1 MDLRVVFLGT
11 SAATPTDARGL
22 SSIAVA
28 RGNEILLFDAGEGMQ
43 RNFVRS
49 SLRMNSKMKV
59 FITHMHADHSLGI
72 LGLLQTLSLNGRT
85 LPIDI
90 YGEPRL
96 AEFIKFNRNQIGF
109 GLSFDINLHNIEAEG
124 LLMRENDYEVT
135 CCEADHHVI
144 AYSFCLT
151 ELERPGVFNVKR
163 AAQLGIP
170 EGNLFKQLQSG
181 KDIIIKGSIVRST
194 DVVGPRRPGR
204 KIGISG
210 DTRPTEKL
218 CKFFEN
224 CDLLVFES
232 TYGNELRHKAIE
244 NYHATATEA
253 AMLARQS
260 GVRKLVLTHFST
272 RYRQS
277 NQLLAEARLIH
288 EDVDEASD
296 LKIIDLPYRQ

>member
-96 AEFIKFNRNQIGF
+96 AEFIKFSINQIGF

-124 LLMRENDYEVT
+124 LLVREDDYEVT

>member
-1 MDLRVVFLGT
+1 
-11 SAATPTDARGL
+11 
-22 SSIAVA
+22 
-28 RGNEILLFDAGEGMQ
+28 
-43 RNFVRS
+43 
-49 SLRMNSKMKV
+49 
-59 FITHMHADHSLGI
+59 
-72 LGLLQTLSLNGRT
+72 
-85 LPIDI
+85 
-90 YGEPRL
+90 
-96 AEFIKFNRNQIGF
+96 
-109 GLSFDINLHNIEAEG
+109 
-124 LLMRENDYEVT
+124 MRENDYEVT

-151 ELERPGVFNVKR
+151 EFERPGVFNVKR

-244 NYHATATEA
+244 NYHATDTEA
-253 AMLARQS
+253 AILARQY

-296 LKIIDLPYRQ
+296 LKIIDLPYRH

>member
-28 RGNEILLFDAGEGMQ
+28 RGSEILLFDAGEGMQ

-96 AEFIKFNRNQIGF
+96 AEFIKFSINQIGF

-124 LLMRENDYEVT
+124 LLVRENDYEVT

>member
-1 MDLRVVFLGT
+1 MDLRIVFLGT
-11 SAATPTDARGL
+11 SAATPTDERGL
-22 SSIAVA
+22 SSIAIA

-96 AEFIKFNRNQIGF
+96 AEFIKYSARLIGF
-109 GLSFDINLHNIEAEG
+109 GLSFKVNLHTIEGEG
-124 LLMRENDYEVT
+124 PLVREGDYEVT
-135 CCEADHHVI
+135 CCEADHNVT

-151 ELERPGVFNVKR
+151 ELERPGIFDIKK
-163 AAQLGIP
+163 AIQLGIP
-170 EGNLFKQLQSG
+170 EGKLYKQLQSG
-181 KDIIIKGSIVRST
+181 MDIIVNGHKVRSS

-210 DTRPTEKL
+210 DTRPTIKL
-218 CKFFEN
+218 SKFFEN
-224 CDLLVFES
+224 CDLLIFES
-232 TYGNELRHKAIE
+232 TYGEGLRHKAIE
-244 NYHATATEA
+244 NFHSTSVEA
-253 AMLARQS
+253 AKLASNS
-260 GVRKLVLTHFST
+260 GVRKLILTHFST

-277 NQLLAEARLIH
+277 KQLLEEARLVY
-288 EDVDEASD
+288 ENVDDAYD
-296 LKIIDLPYRQ
+296 LKIIHLPYHQ

>member
-28 RGNEILLFDAGEGMQ
+28 RGSEILLFDAGEGMQ

-96 AEFIKFNRNQIGF
+96 AEFIKFSIKQIGF

-124 LLMRENDYEVT
+124 LLVRENDYEVT

-163 AAQLGIP
+163 AAQFGIP

-253 AMLARQS
+253 ATLARQS

>member
-1 MDLRVVFLGT
+1 MDLRIVFLGT
-11 SAATPTDARGL
+11 SAATPTDERGL
-22 SSIAVA
+22 SSIAIA

-96 AEFIKFNRNQIGF
+96 AEFIKYSTRLIGF
-109 GLSFDINLHNIEAEG
+109 GLSFDVNLHSIEGEG
-124 LLMRENDYEVT
+124 LLAREDDYVVT
-135 CCEADHHVI
+135 CCEADHNVT

-151 ELERPGVFNVKR
+151 ELERPGIFDIRR
-163 AAQLGIP
+163 AIQLGIP
-170 EGNLFKQLQSG
+170 EGKLYKQLQSG
-181 KDIIIKGSIVRST
+181 MDIVVNGRMVRSS
-194 DVVGPRRPGR
+194 DVVGPCRPGR

-218 CKFFEN
+218 SKFFEN
-224 CDLLVFES
+224 CDLLIFES
-232 TYGNELRHKAIE
+232 TYAEELRHKAIE
-244 NYHATATEA
+244 NFHSTAAEA
-253 AMLARQS
+253 AKLANQS
-260 GVRKLVLTHFST
+260 GARKLVLTHFST
-272 RYRQS
+272 RYRQ
-277 NQLLAEARLIH
+277 NKQLLEEARLIH
-288 EDVDEASD
+288 ENVDDAHD
-296 LKIIDLPYRQ
+296 LKVIHLPYRQ

>member
-96 AEFIKFNRNQIGF
+96 AEFIKFSIKQIGF

-124 LLMRENDYEVT
+124 LLVRENDYEVT

-296 LKIIDLPYRQ
+296 LKIIDLPYHH

>member
-11 SAATPTDARGL
+11 SAATPTDERGL
-22 SSIAVA
+22 SSIAIA

-49 SLRMNSKMKV
+49 SLRMNCKMKV

-90 YGEPRL
+90 YGEPRV
-96 AEFIKFNRNQIGF
+96 AEFIEFNKRQIGF
-109 GLSFDINLHNIEAEG
+109 GLSFDVNLHNIESAGTLVCEV
-124 LLMRENDYEVT
+124 DYKVT
-135 CCEADHHVI
+135 CCEADHNVT

-151 ELERPGVFNVKR
+151 ELERPGIFDIKK
-163 AAQLGIP
+163 ALKFGIP
-170 EGNLFKQLQSG
+170 EGKLYKQLQSG
-181 KDIIIKGSIVRST
+181 MDIVINGTKVRSS

-210 DTRPTEKL
+210 DTRPNEKL
-218 CKFFEN
+218 CEFFKN
-224 CDLLVFES
+224 CDLLIFES
-232 TYGNELRHKAIE
+232 TYGNELQYKAIE
-244 NYHATATEA
+244 NFHATAAEA
-253 AMLARQS
+253 ARLAKRARA
-260 GVRKLVLTHFST
+260 RKLILTHFST

-277 NQLLAEARLIH
+277 TQLLAEARLIH
-288 EDVDEASD
+288 KNVEAAYD
-296 LKIIDLPYRQ
+296 LKMINMPYRR

>member
-1 MDLRVVFLGT
+1 MDLRIVFLGT
-11 SAATPTDARGL
+11 SAATPTDERGL
-22 SSIAVA
+22 SSIAIA

-96 AEFIKFNRNQIGF
+96 AEFIKYSTRLIGF
-109 GLSFDINLHNIEAEG
+109 GLSFDVNLHSIEGEG
-124 LLMRENDYEVT
+124 LLAREDDYVVT
-135 CCEADHHVI
+135 CCEADHNVT

-151 ELERPGVFNVKR
+151 ELERPGIFDIRR
-163 AAQLGIP
+163 AIQLGIP
-170 EGNLFKQLQSG
+170 EGKLYKQLQSG
-181 KDIIIKGSIVRST
+181 MNIVVNGRMVRSS
-194 DVVGPRRPGR
+194 DVVGPCRPGR

-218 CKFFEN
+218 SKFFEN
-224 CDLLVFES
+224 CDLLIFES
-232 TYGNELRHKAIE
+232 TYAEELRHKAIE
-244 NYHATATEA
+244 NFHSTAAEA
-253 AMLARQS
+253 AKLANQS
-260 GVRKLVLTHFST
+260 GARKLVLTHFST
-272 RYRQS
+272 RYRQ
-277 NQLLAEARLIH
+277 NKQLLEEARLIH
-288 EDVDEASD
+288 ENVDDAHD
-296 LKIIDLPYRQ
+296 LKVIHLPYRQ

>member
-96 AEFIKFNRNQIGF
+96 AEFIKFSINQIGF

-124 LLMRENDYEVT
+124 LLVRENDYEVT

-163 AAQLGIP
+163 AAQFGIP

-181 KDIIIKGSIVRST
+181 KDINIKGSIVRST

-232 TYGNELRHKAIE
+232 TYSNELRHKAIE

-253 AMLARQS
+253 ATLARQS

>member
-11 SAATPTDARGL
+11 SAATPTEARGL

-124 LLMRENDYEVT
+124 LLVRENDYEVT

-163 AAQLGIP
+163 AAQFGIP

>member
-96 AEFIKFNRNQIGF
+96 AEFIKFSIKQIGF

-124 LLMRENDYEVT
+124 LLVRENDYEVT

-296 LKIIDLPYRQ
+296 LKIIELPYRH

>member
-96 AEFIKFNRNQIGF
+96 AEFIRFSIKQIGF

-124 LLMRENDYEVT
+124 LLVRENDYEVT

-296 LKIIDLPYRQ
+296 LKIIELPYRH

>member
-28 RGNEILLFDAGEGMQ
+28 RGSEILLFDAGEGMQ

-96 AEFIKFNRNQIGF
+96 AEFIKFSINQIGF

-124 LLMRENDYEVT
+124 LLVRENDYEVT

-163 AAQLGIP
+163 AAQFGIP

-253 AMLARQS
+253 ATLARQS

>member
-96 AEFIKFNRNQIGF
+96 AEFIKFSINQIGF

-124 LLMRENDYEVT
+124 LLVRENDYEVT

-253 AMLARQS
+253 ATLARQS

-296 LKIIDLPYRQ
+296 LKIIDLPYHH

>member
-11 SAATPTDARGL
+11 SAATPTEARGL

-124 LLMRENDYEVT
+124 LLVRENDYEVT

>member
-11 SAATPTDARGL
+11 SAATPTEARGL

-28 RGNEILLFDAGEGMQ
+28 RGSEILLFDAGEGMQ

-96 AEFIKFNRNQIGF
+96 AEFIKFSINQIGF

-124 LLMRENDYEVT
+124 LLVRENDYEVT

-253 AMLARQS
+253 ATLARQS